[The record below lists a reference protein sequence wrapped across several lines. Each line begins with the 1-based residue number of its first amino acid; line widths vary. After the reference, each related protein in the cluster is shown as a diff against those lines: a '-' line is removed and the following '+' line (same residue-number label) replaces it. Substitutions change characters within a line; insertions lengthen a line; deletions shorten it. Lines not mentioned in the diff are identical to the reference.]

1 LAYCLRIQL
10 SFNFLSKG
18 FVMKKIALIAAAAF
32 AALSMSAQAATETGN
47 FNVNITL
54 TSKCLLTTSAATTD
68 INFAYESFQTGAQPS
83 TGGAFTLQCTNGLT
97 PTSFSLDAT
106 NVTDAQTN
114 LQYTLT
120 LPAPVMANG
129 LVQNYTITGSMAAN
143 QSGTCATGPATP
155 CTNGTSANKQR
166 TLTITY

>member
-1 LAYCLRIQL
+1 LYVETILI
-10 SFNFLSKG
+10 FSKG
-18 FVMKKIALIAAAAF
+18 NIMKKIALVAAMAAALISSLTAH
-32 AALSMSAQAATETGN
+32 AATEVGN

-68 INFAYESFQTGAQPS
+68 INFDYTSFQATNQAATS
-83 TGGAFTLQCTNGLT
+83 GGSFGLQCTTGLT
-97 PTSFSLDAT
+97 PTSFALDAT
-106 NVTDAQTN
+106 TVTDQQTQ

-120 LPAPVMANG
+120 LPAPLAG
-129 LVQNYTITGSMAAN
+129 TGAVQTYTITGNMASG

-155 CTNGTSANKQR
+155 CTNGTSTNKQR